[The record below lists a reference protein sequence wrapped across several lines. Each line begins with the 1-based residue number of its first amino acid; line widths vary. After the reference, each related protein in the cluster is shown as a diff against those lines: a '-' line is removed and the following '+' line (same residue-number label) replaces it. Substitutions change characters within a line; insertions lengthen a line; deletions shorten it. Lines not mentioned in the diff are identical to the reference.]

1 MFGSLNN
8 NPYFCRVTY
17 GFLQRDSTPLFFEA
31 TSPIPIQSDDDP
43 DSNLTPE
50 RKFRSIIRYCVPF
63 LSHRIKSTA
72 DERKKARQ
80 SSDYQA
86 FSSVGVTGFEPA
98 TTRPP
103 ELSFTFSNKFN
114 ELYSSGFYTYSTSCN
129 LPLSGVVAISRVPPV
144 FHTPSAY
151 PIKIEK

>member
-8 NPYFCRVTY
+8 NPYFCRVTC

-63 LSHRIKSTA
+63 LSHRTKSTA
-72 DERKKARQ
+72 AERKKARQ

-103 ELSFTFSNKFN
+103 QRSYLNILIFTINYKSLYLHRIQIVEKFIF
-114 ELYSSGFYTYSTSCN
+114 L
-129 LPLSGVVAISRVPPV
+129 
-144 FHTPSAY
+144 
-151 PIKIEK
+151 